1 MVARSEAERAGP
13 EGAKSDDH
21 PESRTQAPKCGK
33 ARSLFLKGRAHP
45 AGACQVFA
53 APIRTTPVLKQK
65 KRLLAPVLRQS
76 AFSFDRERPF
86 SFRRNRKENGGSF
99 PRRKAAQSPV
109 PAPWAGHPVP
119 ARRRTLSASLKE
131 KQGPCPCAAQRHIV
145 PRLTARRHCPYP
157 HLLHF

>member
-1 MVARSEAERAGP
+1 MAKRKSTTYMTYGDSAPGRGPSVYGGTDSHAPRTCPNLPAWAGFGH
-13 EGAKSDDH
+13 E
-21 PESRTQAPKCGK
+21 
-33 ARSLFLKGRAHP
+33 
-45 AGACQVFA
+45 
-53 APIRTTPVLKQK
+53 
-65 KRLLAPVLRQS
+65 S

-145 PRLTARRHCPYP
+145 PRLTARRPWRP
-157 HLLHF
+157 LSAWDTHLLHF